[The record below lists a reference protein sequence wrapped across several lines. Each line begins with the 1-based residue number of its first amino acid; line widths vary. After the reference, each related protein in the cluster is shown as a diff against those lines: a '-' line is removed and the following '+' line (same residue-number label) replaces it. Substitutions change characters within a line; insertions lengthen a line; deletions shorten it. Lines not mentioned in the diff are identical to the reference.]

1 MSMKIVQITPGAGGD
16 FLCDNCLRDNA
27 LVLELRRLGHDA
39 IMVPLYL
46 PMAADGPD
54 ASRGTPIF
62 FGGINVYLQQKSAL
76 FRRTPRWLDRRLDSP
91 RLLRWAARRAG
102 MTRPEDL
109 GEPTL
114 SMLRGEEGRQ
124 VKELQRLVA
133 WLSEEERP
141 DIVCLSNALLAGLIR
156 PVKRALRVP
165 VVSMLQ
171 DEDAFLDS
179 LPEPYRAEAWRTVA
193 ERAAEADA
201 FIAVSG
207 YYRDVMCRRLGLAA
221 DRACTVHIGLDANG
235 YAPAD
240 ALPQP
245 PLLCEAGCAG
255 RSRAVIGY
263 IGQLSRAR
271 GLDTLVDAFLMLR
284 GDEKFRGLRL
294 RAAGGVLPGDRDF
307 VAALHRRLAEGGA
320 ADDAEFLPGL
330 DRAGRQQF
338 LRSLTALSAPARQPE
353 AFGLFVL
360 ETLASG
366 VPVVLSR
373 VGAYVELIEATG
385 GGVLVEP
392 DNAAALAAA
401 LRDLLAR
408 PDEARALGQRG
419 REAVLDRFSIHRMA
433 SNMVDAYQAAIK
445 HT

>member
-1 MSMKIVQITPGAGGD
+1 MSMRIIQITPGAGGD

-102 MTRPEDL
+102 MTKPEDL

-124 VKELQRLVA
+124 VKELDRLVA

-156 PVKRALRVP
+156 RIKQALRVP

-193 ERAAEADA
+193 ERVAEADA

-221 DRACTVHIGLDANG
+221 DQVRTVHIGLDASG

-245 PLLCEAGCAG
+245 P
-255 RSRAVIGY
+255 VIGY
-263 IGQLSRAR
+263 IGQLSRGR
-271 GLDTLVDAFLMLR
+271 GLDTLVNAFLMLR

-307 VAALHRRLAEGGA
+307 VAALRRRLADGGA

-338 LRSLTALSAPARQPE
+338 LKSLTVLSVPARQPE

-360 ETLASG
+360 EAFASG
-366 VPVVLSR
+366 VPVVLTR
-373 VGAYVELIEATG
+373 IGAYPELVEATG

-392 DNAAALAAA
+392 DDSSALAAA

-408 PDEARALGQRG
+408 PDEARAIGRRG

-445 HT
+445 HS

>member
-1 MSMKIVQITPGAGGD
+1 MSMRIIQITPGAGGD

-102 MTRPEDL
+102 MTKPEDL

-124 VKELQRLVA
+124 VKELDRLVA
-133 WLSEEERP
+133 WLSGEERP

-156 PVKRALRVP
+156 RIKQALRVP

-193 ERAAEADA
+193 ERVAEADA

-221 DRACTVHIGLDANG
+221 DRACTVHIGLDASG

-245 PLLCEAGCAG
+245 P
-255 RSRAVIGY
+255 VIGY
-263 IGQLSRAR
+263 IGQLSRGR
-271 GLDTLVDAFLMLR
+271 GLDTLVNAFLMLR

-307 VAALHRRLAEGGA
+307 VAGLRRRLAEGGA

-360 ETLASG
+360 ESLASG
-366 VPVVLSR
+366 VPVVLTR
-373 VGAYVELIEATG
+373 VGAYPELVEATG

-392 DNAAALAAA
+392 DDASGLAAA

-419 REAVLDRFSIHRMA
+419 REAVLDRFSIQRMA

-445 HT
+445 HS